1 MAIFTPGAVIGQIS
15 GRVGG
20 YVFSRNRGGSY
31 VRNGSVPSTVVT
43 EKALL
48 YKSYLAA
55 ASQAWTAL
63 TDAERLSWTVWA
75 QSKTST
81 NRLGRSIS
89 LNGQNW
95 FVSLNSRLAAAG
107 ETMLTVP
114 PVTSSPVGVVI
125 SAFTV
130 DAGVGATQVTFTP
143 APLGANQKLWVRG
156 AMVSSSA
163 INNVENVLTTLTIT
177 AAAAASPLNLK
188 TPLED
193 AFGALS
199 VGATYV
205 IECRVLDTDNG
216 MVSGR
221 AFARTTAVST

>member
-43 EKALL
+43 EKALQF
-48 YKSYLAA
+48 KSFLAT
-55 ASQAWTAL
+55 ASQYWTSL

-107 ETMLTVP
+107 ESMISVP

-143 APLGANQKLWVRG
+143 APLDANQKLWVRG

-163 INNVENVLTTLTIT
+163 INNVENLLTTLTIT
-177 AAAAASPLNLK
+177 AAAAASPLDLE
-188 TPLED
+188 TPLVYS
-193 AFGALS
+193 FGALS

>member
-1 MAIFTPGAVIGQIS
+1 M
-15 GRVGG
+15 
-20 YVFSRNRGGSY
+20 
-31 VRNGSVPSTVVT
+31 
-43 EKALL
+43 
-48 YKSYLAA
+48 
-55 ASQAWTAL
+55 
-63 TDAERLSWTVWA
+63 LS
-75 QSKTST
+75 
-81 NRLGRSIS
+81 
-89 LNGQNW
+89 
-95 FVSLNSRLAAAG
+95 
-107 ETMLTVP
+107 VP

-143 APLGANQKLWVRG
+143 APLAATQKLWVRG

-163 INNVENVLTTLTIT
+163 INNVENLLTTVTIT
-177 AAAAASPLNLK
+177 AAAAASPLDLK

-205 IECRVLDTDNG
+205 IECRVLDTKNG

-221 AFARTTAVST
+221 SFARTVAVST

>member
-55 ASQAWTAL
+55 ASQYWTSL

-107 ETMLTVP
+107 ESMIHVP

-130 DAGVGATQVTFTP
+130 DAGVGATQVTFAS
-143 APLGANQKLWVRG
+143 APLAANQKLWVRG

-163 INNVENVLTTLTIT
+163 INNVENLLTTLTIS
-177 AAAAASPLNLK
+177 AAAAASPLNLE

-205 IECRVLDTDNG
+205 IECRVLNTDNG

>member
-1 MAIFTPGAVIGQIS
+1 MIH
-15 GRVGG
+15 
-20 YVFSRNRGGSY
+20 
-31 VRNGSVPSTVVT
+31 
-43 EKALL
+43 
-48 YKSYLAA
+48 
-55 ASQAWTAL
+55 
-63 TDAERLSWTVWA
+63 
-75 QSKTST
+75 
-81 NRLGRSIS
+81 
-89 LNGQNW
+89 
-95 FVSLNSRLAAAG
+95 
-107 ETMLTVP
+107 VP

-130 DAGVGATQVTFTP
+130 DAGVGATQVTFAS
-143 APLGANQKLWVRG
+143 APLAANQKLWVRG

-163 INNVENVLTTLTIT
+163 INNVENLLTTLTIS
-177 AAAAASPLNLK
+177 AAAAASPLNLE

-205 IECRVLDTDNG
+205 IECRVLNTDNG

>member
-55 ASQAWTAL
+55 ASQFWTSL

-107 ETMLTVP
+107 ESLITVP

-125 SAFTV
+125 SAFSV
-130 DAGVGATQVTFTP
+130 DAGAGNTQVTFTP
-143 APLGANQKLWVRG
+143 APLAANQKLWVRG

-163 INNVENVLTTLTIT
+163 INNVENLLTTLTIT

-188 TPLED
+188 TPLEE

-205 IECRVLDTDNG
+205 IECRVLDKGNG